1 MKLTSASLAK
11 IAGIGTIVFAFAIV
25 IIGSISVSMSNSNR
39 VIMGVQ
45 TSDTTLAGMSKK
57 EVKDYFAKKS
67 QEKLKNKAAVLDYK
81 KQQFVITPA
90 DINLQAE
97 IDKAADDAY
106 NIGRE
111 HSFFINL
118 LTQLKCALFG
128 QQVNMTATYDDNLL
142 EQKLDRKS
150 VV

>member
-67 QEKLKNKAAVLDYK
+67 QEKLKN
-81 KQQFVITPA
+81 
-90 DINLQAE
+90 
-97 IDKAADDAY
+97 
-106 NIGRE
+106 
-111 HSFFINL
+111 
-118 LTQLKCALFG
+118 
-128 QQVNMTATYDDNLL
+128 
-142 EQKLDRKS
+142 
-150 VV
+150 